1 LSVAARF
8 WAWGSPLLGG
18 LPLLFFPLAA
28 RLVSASWLRC
38 SVWGFCFCACSAAS
52 NEITIESI
60 ASVIQNH
67 LENLVEEALN
77 DPEEFFKN
85 NYGFWRDL
93 NKTN

>member
-1 LSVAARF
+1 MFDTQQSAQILKESRFPYDNDISV
-8 WAWGSPLLGG
+8 
-18 LPLLFFPLAA
+18 
-28 RLVSASWLRC
+28 
-38 SVWGFCFCACSAAS
+38 
-52 NEITIESI
+52 ESI
-60 ASVIQNH
+60 AKVIQNH